1 MKILEKLKDAF
12 SKNNTMYEDIEYHK
26 TCERIVNL
34 TTEKNIQN
42 NNNIK
47 VYDNNDLFWI
57 TTEFKIIKYS
67 YKNDIQLLFIF
78 TIHKKS
84 KYTKIIGREKTI

>member
-1 MKILEKLKDAF
+1 MKIEITKKLILEKLKDAF

-47 VYDNNDLFWI
+47 VYDNNFIIHFVICFLFW
-57 TTEFKIIKYS
+57 
-67 YKNDIQLLFIF
+67 LR
-78 TIHKKS
+78 
-84 KYTKIIGREKTI
+84 G